1 MDFTGRTIVV
11 AGGAT
16 GIGRATVELLGQRGA
31 QVAIID
37 RNLARAQEVADLA
50 GGRAYLADVSDEAQ
64 VVAAFATIDRDF
76 GPLHGLYSNAGII
89 RVEGSIHEETVEA
102 WDAIISVNLR
112 GTFLTVR
119 EAIKRF
125 VAQLAPAAIVC
136 TSSAVAKLAIPGD
149 GSAYT
154 ASKGGIEALVRQ
166 VAVDYARLRIRIN
179 AVAPGAIETPLMWET
194 TPAAEVDAMRRVID
208 GQVPLG
214 RIGLPIDIAHCV
226 AWLLSDEAAYVT
238 GATVL
243 VDGGAGAKMVL
254 SV

>member
-1 MDFTGRTIVV
+1 LDFTGRTIVV

-125 VAQLAPAAIVC
+125 VAQLA
-136 TSSAVAKLAIPGD
+136 IPGD

-243 VDGGAGAKMVL
+243 VDGGVGAKMVL